1 MQQRPKVLCLSSWY
15 PSQLK
20 PTEGNFVAQHLKVAS
35 TVADLALLNVV
46 LSDQHQSLTI
56 EEKKV
61 PYYEKIIY
69 IPRNKM
75 LLIGKIVSYFQ
86 VLFTYWKHATQTPVG
101 KPDVIHGA
109 VLYPIGVVGLL
120 LKWRFRIPLMFT
132 EHWTCYHPYTKPQP
146 SAWQRLMLKFIG
158 NRSQLIMPVSLD
170 LAVAMQ
176 KFGIK
181 TPSKVIAN
189 VIDTDLFVPQ
199 AQRPHNNFR
208 FVHVSSLDPIQK
220 NFHLL
225 VNAFYELKKQQPH
238 VELHVVSDGDY
249 SVYQQIIAGLDFAES
264 IHFHG
269 PQDAQGV
276 AALLQF
282 ADAFVLSSRYENLPC
297 VLLEALS
304 CGTPMIATNVGGVA
318 EIIHAKNGILVPSED
333 KAALVGAMSAIQQ
346 QHFDAAAMHQEAQFK
361 YSAAAIAAQLQEA
374 YHQVLKPNVS

>member
-1 MQQRPKVLCLSSWY
+1 M
-15 PSQLK
+15 
-20 PTEGNFVAQHLKVAS
+20 AS
-35 TVADLALLNVV
+35 TVADLAFLHVV
-46 LSDQHQSLTI
+46 LSDKHQSLTI
-56 EEKKV
+56 EEKQV

-75 LLIGKIVSYFQ
+75 FLVGKLLSYFQ
-86 VLFTYWKHATQTPVG
+86 VLLTYWKHATQTPVG
-101 KPDVIHGA
+101 KPELIHAA

-120 LKWRFRIPLMFT
+120 LKWRFRIPLLFT
-132 EHWTCYHPYTKPQP
+132 EHWTCYHAYTKPQP

-170 LAVAMQ
+170 LAEAMQ

-189 VIDTDLFVPQ
+189 VVDTDLFVPQ
-199 AQRPHNNFR
+199 TQRPHQHFR
-208 FVHVSSLDPIQK
+208 FVHVSSLDPVQK

-225 VNAFYELKKQQPH
+225 VNAFYELKKQQQPI
-238 VELHVVSDGDY
+238 ELHVVSDGDF
-249 SVYQQIIAGLDFAES
+249 SVYQQIISGFDFADS

-269 PQDAQGV
+269 SQDAQGV

-333 KAALVGAMSAIQQ
+333 KAALVGAMTAIQQ

-361 YSAAAIAAQLQEA
+361 YSAAAIAALLQEA
-374 YHQVLKPNVS
+374 YHQVLHPNVS